1 MMSDIHSQNLYKLLI
16 IVLSCYSDMLAFPVR
31 CSAATYSCCLFMGV
45 SSFSLVFSS
54 GKTPDLSSRALIG

>member
-16 IVLSCYSDMLAFPVR
+16 IVLSDMLAFPVR

-45 SSFSLVFSS
+45 SAFSLVFSS